1 VEIINIFRKEIE
13 KFELLT
19 PEEEIALS
27 RKIQKNFEKIRN
39 LISSAPIKNNPEIK
53 AFLDKT
59 SVRFSLKDITFLLSL
74 IQKNLNNGNEQNKQD
89 KRIKKFYQ
97 ELKKSLEE
105 IQESVNTFVH
115 GNLRLVL
122 KVASSYYQTFKNNS
136 IRFEDLIQ
144 EGCMGLMIAAYNYD
158 FKKSKFSTYA
168 SGWIRARVSRFCRL
182 NSKVIKYP
190 VHFWERKRGKME
202 EIKPEISLDDSVFD
216 DKESEENGKTVK
228 DYIAGEDE
236 DNLLENL
243 YESELAEKVRN
254 VIALLTPKEQ
264 KIIRLRFGIGE
275 EREHTF
281 REIGNIMNL
290 SAERIRQIEKEV
302 LKKIKNI
309 WKISNSKNSR
319 GG

>member
-1 VEIINIFRKEIE
+1 METLNIFRKEIE

-27 RKIQKNFEKIRN
+27 RKIQKNFEKVRD

-59 SVRFSLKDITFLLSL
+59 SVRFSFGDITFLLSL
-74 IQKNLNNGNEQNKQD
+74 IQKNSGNGNEQDEQD
-89 KRIKKFYQ
+89 KQIKKFYQ

-122 KVASSYYQTFKNNS
+122 KVASSYYQTFKNNG

-190 VHFWERKRGKME
+190 VHFWERKRGKMG

-236 DNLLENL
+236 EDLLKNFH
-243 YESELAEKVRN
+243 ESELAEKVRN

-275 EREHTF
+275 EKEHTLC
-281 REIGNIMNL
+281 EIGDMMNL
-290 SAERIRQIEKEV
+290 SRERIRQIEKKALRKLRRY
-302 LKKIKNI
+302 LKDFKSCK
-309 WKISNSKNSR
+309 R
-319 GG
+319 G